1 MVCLLSEVSASR
13 KIHQTYLFLQIILQ
27 KKLYTNLF
35 VLSVLYVLFV
45 PSVKASCI
53 FNSYN
58 QCTGTCSC
66 PAGYCGGCSCVVI
79 DDYCISYSNCHS
91 CPTSTSAPR
100 PTSGASPTV
109 TPGSCTCKNEKCV
122 GNLTHCRYAAGT
134 CNNNC
139 SDPTKNVEIKEYCED
154 VSLSNPCGTKSCAGY
169 SASCVT
175 NANCNKNAPGCGATP
190 VSADCNYNAPG
201 CNICGYAR
209 TEAIYCNGV
218 HCGDTCAPN
227 ALCSNSPWCSGGGGG
242 NPTNTPTPTAFLRVR
257 LLNPALSPVA
267 FSDVTLC
274 KVRCDT
280 APCSAVSCQTGVS
293 LADFPGSIPADRGG
307 AIRDGPESPCYGPPS
322 TVYRPPSDRL
332 ESPPYCRL
340 RSAVCGLFIVSSCL
354 RGEKRI
360 NHQDT
365 KSQS

>member
-1 MVCLLSEVSASR
+1 MRLFSKILS
-13 KIHQTYLFLQIILQ
+13 I
-27 KKLYTNLF
+27 LF
-35 VLSVLYVLFV
+35 VLSVLLVLFA
-45 PSVKASCI
+45 PSVKASCS

-66 PAGYCGGCSCVVI
+66 PAGYCGGCSCVVMYG
-79 DDYCISYSNCHS
+79 YCTSYSNCYS
-91 CPTSTSAPR
+91 CPTSTPAPQ
-100 PTSGASPTV
+100 PTDTPIPFTSPTV
-109 TPGSCTCKNEKCV
+109 TTAPSPTIGGAVCPNSSYPNCSGTDYCNVTNCGKTIAGCPNPPIPTVPNCSSSCLNGHCYTTQPSTNPTITNIPCNTWGSWGSCLSGSSTCSACAS
-122 GNLTHCRYAAGT
+122 TDYT
-134 CNNNC
+134 CQTRFC
-139 SDPTKNVEIKEYCED
+139 T
-154 VSLSNPCGTKSCAGY
+154 NP
-169 SASCVT
+169 
-175 NANCNKNAPGCGATP
+175 
-190 VSADCNYNAPG
+190 
-201 CNICGYAR
+201 
-209 TEAIYCNGV
+209 
-218 HCGDTCAPN
+218 
-227 ALCSNSPWCSGGGGG
+227 SNSNQYQISCGCTQPTSPPG
-242 NPTNTPTPTAFLRVR
+242 NNGSTPTPTAFLRVR

-332 ESPPYCRL
+332 ESLPYCRL
-340 RSAVCGLFIVSSCL
+340 RSAICGLFIVSSCL

-365 KSQS
+365 KSQNFFLAPYSMEVF